1 MAEEKLAVD
10 QELVKKAEE
19 MIQTQ
24 EFGERRLS
32 GIPYQIT
39 YVLALAMACF
49 QLYTAFFGTLTATLQ
64 RSVHLSFAM
73 TLCFLFYPRSKRSKV
88 KTIPF
93 YDFLLAWIAGCS
105 ALYVTIFYKT
115 LVTRI
120 GSPTTVDLVMGV
132 LTLLLILEATRRAVG
147 LPLVIIASLFILY
160 GFIGP
165 YLPEL
170 IAHRGYGFRR
180 VVDHLYLTMEGI
192 FGIPLWVSST
202 FVYAFVLFGA
212 IFERSGAGTYLL
224 KLAMSLV
231 GHTRGG
237 PAKVSVIASA
247 FFGTISGSGV
257 ANTAT
262 IGTMTIPMMKKVGFS
277 PELAGGID
285 TAAGGNGQIM
295 PPVMG
300 AAAFVMAEFLG
311 IPYLQVCVAAAL
323 PAVIDQ
329 LALLGAVHLLSVK
342 YNLQGLPRKDLPKF
356 LPTLLSGAHFLV
368 PIIVLFYA
376 LVIKKLTP
384 LTAAAMAIG
393 VAATIFIIQ
402 GMMAS
407 LRGGRDPERTS
418 ISATG
423 TTKERDW
430 SPLIDSLKKMLDAMF
445 NASRTMSGIGV
456 TCACAGIIVGMV
468 TLTGAGLNMTNLV
481 VTLSGGYLYLGL
493 FVTMIACLILGM
505 GVPTTPN
512 YVIMATIMAP
522 ALKAMAPEVP
532 IIAIHLFVFY
542 FGILADGT
550 PPVCLAAYAAAG
562 IAGADPF
569 KTGVNAFKLDMRT
582 FLLPYMFIT
591 APQMLLIDTNVF
603 EAAWIFITASVGMY
617 ALAGGM
623 QGFFVA
629 PDKWYERIIL
639 LASAVAL
646 VKPGLYT
653 DSLGLLGVALV
664 YFLQMRRVK
673 RAGV

>member
-1 MAEEKLAVD
+1 MEETKLVVD
-10 QELVKKAEE
+10 KELVKKAEE
-19 MIQTQ
+19 LIQAQ

-39 YVLALAMACF
+39 YLIALAMACF

-73 TLCFLFYPRSKRSKV
+73 TLCFLFYPRSKKSKV

-93 YDFLLAWIAGCS
+93 YDFILAMIAGCS
-105 ALYVTIFYKT
+105 AIYVTLFYQE
-115 LVTRI
+115 LVKRI
-120 GSPTTVDLVMGV
+120 GSPTDVDLVMGC
-132 LTLLLILEATRRAVG
+132 LTILLILEATRRAVG
-147 LPLVIIASLFILY
+147 LPLVVISSLFILY

-212 IFERSGAGTYLL
+212 IFERSGAGTFLL

-342 YNLQGLPRKDLPKF
+342 YNLKGLPRKELPKF
-356 LPTLLSGAHFLV
+356 VPTLISGAHFLI
-368 PIIVLFYA
+368 PIAVLFYA
-376 LVIKKLTP
+376 LVIKRLTP

-393 VAATIFIIQ
+393 VALSIFIIQ
-402 GMMAS
+402 GMWAS
-407 LRGGRDPERTS
+407 VRGSRPPED
-418 ISATG
+418 
-423 TTKERDW
+423 KW
-430 SPLIDSLKKMLDAMF
+430 SRGPVETESVSWEPMIDSFKKILDAMF
-445 NASRTMSGIGV
+445 NASRTMAGIGV
-456 TCACAGIIVGMV
+456 TCACAGIVVGMV

-481 VTLSGGYLYLGL
+481 VTLSGGNLYLGL

-591 APQMLLIDTNVF
+591 APQMLLISTNVF
-603 EAAWIFITASVGMY
+603 EATWIFITASIGMY

-623 QGFFVA
+623 QGFFMA
-629 PDKWYERIIL
+629 DDKWYERIIL
-639 LASAVAL
+639 LGSAVAL

-653 DSLGLLGVALV
+653 DGLGLLGVALV
-664 YFLQMRRVK
+664 YYLQKRRVRK
-673 RAGV
+673 AIL

>member
-1 MAEEKLAVD
+1 MEETKLVVD

-19 MIQTQ
+19 IMETQ

-32 GIPYQIT
+32 GIPYYIT
-39 YVLALAMACF
+39 YIIALGMACF

-73 TLCFLFYPRSKRSKV
+73 TLCFLFYPRSKKSKI

-93 YDFLLAWIAGCS
+93 YDFVLAMIAGCS
-105 ALYVTIFYKT
+105 AIYVTVYYQV

-120 GSPTTVDLVMGV
+120 GSPTPVDLVMGC
-132 LTLLLILEATRRAVG
+132 LTILLILEATRRAVG
-147 LPLVIIASLFILY
+147 LPLVVISALFILY

-165 YLPEL
+165 YLPDL

-202 FVYAFVLFGA
+202 FVFAFVLFGA
-212 IFERSGAGTYLL
+212 IFERSGAGAYLL
-224 KLAMSLV
+224 KLALSLV

-329 LALLGAVHLLSVK
+329 LALLGAVHLLAVK
-342 YNLQGLPRKDLPKF
+342 YDLKGLPRKQLPKF
-356 LPTLLSGAHFLV
+356 IPTLASGAHFLI
-368 PIIVLFYA
+368 PIAVLFYA
-376 LVIKKLTP
+376 LVFKRLTP

-393 VAATIFIIQ
+393 VAASIFILQ
-402 GMMAS
+402 GLVAS
-407 LRGGRDPERTS
+407 LGWRRDTEKSPVAGEAVS
-418 ISATG
+418 WEPMISSF
-423 TTKERDW
+423 R
-430 SPLIDSLKKMLDAMF
+430 KMVDAMF
-445 NASRTMSGIGV
+445 NASKTMAGIGV
-456 TCACAGIIVGMV
+456 TCACAGIVVGMV
-468 TLTGAGLNMTNLV
+468 TLTGAGLNMTNVV
-481 VTLSGGYLYLGL
+481 VTLSAGNLYLGL

-522 ALKAMAPEVP
+522 ALKAMSPEVS

-591 APQMLLIDTNVF
+591 APQMLLINTNVF
-603 EAAWIFITASVGMY
+603 EATWIFITASIGMY

-623 QGFFVA
+623 QGFFMTD
-629 PDKWYERIIL
+629 DKWYERMIL
-639 LASAVAL
+639 LLSAIAL
-646 VKPGLYT
+646 VKPGFYT
-653 DSLGLLGVALV
+653 DMLGLVGVAFV
-664 YFLQMRRVK
+664 YFLQKRRIK
-673 RAGV
+673 GATL

>member
-1 MAEEKLAVD
+1 MAETKLVVD

-19 MIQTQ
+19 MIQAQ

-32 GIPYQIT
+32 GIPYKIT
-39 YVLALAMACF
+39 YLLALGMASF

-73 TLCFLFYPRSKRSKV
+73 TLCFLFYPRSKKSKI

-93 YDFLLAWIAGCS
+93 YDFILAMIAGCS
-105 ALYVTIFYKT
+105 AIYVTVYYQV

-120 GSPTTVDLVMGV
+120 GNPTQVDLVMGC
-132 LTLLLILEATRRAVG
+132 LTILLILEATRRAVG
-147 LPLVIIASLFILY
+147 LPLVLISALFILY

-202 FVYAFVLFGA
+202 FVFAFVLFGA
-212 IFERSGAGTYLL
+212 IFERSGAGTFLL

-342 YNLQGLPRKDLPKF
+342 YNLKGLPRKELPKF
-356 LPTLLSGAHFLV
+356 IPTLVSGAHFLI
-368 PIIVLFYA
+368 PIAVLFYA
-376 LVIKKLTP
+376 LVIKRLTP

-393 VAATIFIIQ
+393 VAASIFIIQ

-407 LRGGRDPERTS
+407 LGWRRDSEEKS
-418 ISATG
+418 IAISG
-423 TTKERDW
+423 ETKTVSWEPMANSFRK
-430 SPLIDSLKKMLDAMF
+430 LLDAMF
-445 NASRTMSGIGV
+445 NASRTMAGIGV
-456 TCACAGIIVGMV
+456 TCACAGIVVGMV

-481 VTLSGGYLYLGL
+481 VTLSAGNLYLGL

-522 ALKAMAPEVP
+522 ALKAMAPEIP

-591 APQMLLIDTNVF
+591 APQMLLISTNVF
-603 EAAWIFITASVGMY
+603 EATWIFITASIGMY

-623 QGFFVA
+623 QGFFMA
-629 PDKWYERIIL
+629 EDKWYERIIL

-653 DSLGLLGVALV
+653 DGLGLIGVALV
-664 YFLQMRRVK
+664 YFLQKRRIK
-673 RAGV
+673 GAIL

>member
-1 MAEEKLAVD
+1 MEEIKVARD

-19 MIQTQ
+19 MMEAQ

-32 GIPYQIT
+32 GVPYKVAYI
-39 YVLALAMACF
+39 LALGMSCF
-49 QLYTAFFGTLTATLQ
+49 QLYTAFFGTLSAMLQ
-64 RSVHLSFAM
+64 RSVHLSFAIA
-73 TLCFLFYPRSKRSKV
+73 LCFLFYPLSKKSKR

-93 YDFLLAWIAGCS
+93 YDFILAAVGGGAAFYITAFYAELVKRTGAPS
-105 ALYVTIFYKT
+105 AL
-115 LVTRI
+115 
-120 GSPTTVDLVMGV
+120 DLLMGC

-147 LPLVIIASLFILY
+147 LPLVLISGLFILY
-160 GFIGP
+160 GFVGP

-180 VVDHLYLTMEGI
+180 VVDHLYLTMEGV

-202 FVYAFVLFGA
+202 FVFAFVLFGA
-212 IFERSGAGTYLL
+212 IFERSGAGEYLL
-224 KLAMSLV
+224 KIALSLV

-237 PAKVSVIASA
+237 PAKVSVVASA

-329 LALLGAVHLLSVK
+329 LALLGAVHLLAVK
-342 YNLQGLPRKDLPKF
+342 YDLKGIPRRELPKF
-356 LPTLLSGAHFLV
+356 FPTLIRGLHYLI
-368 PIIVLFYA
+368 PIGVLFYA
-376 LVIKKLTP
+376 LIFKRLTP
-384 LTAAAMAIG
+384 LTAAAMTIG
-393 VAATIFIIQ
+393 VAISIFILQ
-402 GMMAS
+402 GMWAS
-407 LRGGRDPERTS
+407 LGWGSRSPGSVSPAEGRAFSWTPMRTTLRR
-418 ISATG
+418 IV
-423 TTKERDW
+423 
-430 SPLIDSLKKMLDAMF
+430 DALF
-445 NASRTMSGIGV
+445 NAARTMSGIGV
-456 TCACAGIIVGMV
+456 TCACAGIVVGMV
-468 TLTGAGLNMTNLV
+468 TLTGAGLNMTNVV
-481 VTLSGGYLYLGL
+481 VTLSAGNLYLGL
-493 FVTMIACLILGM
+493 FLTMVACLLLGM

-522 ALKAMAPEVP
+522 ALKAMAPDYVP

-591 APQMLLIDTNVF
+591 APQMLLINTNVF
-603 EAAWIFITASVGMY
+603 EAAWIFITASIGMY

-623 QGFFVA
+623 QGFFMA
-629 PDKWYERIIL
+629 EDKWYERLIL

-646 VKPGLYT
+646 VKPDFATDIAGLI
-653 DSLGLLGVALV
+653 GVGLV
-664 YFLQMRRVK
+664 YFLQKRRRK
-673 RAGV
+673 AA

>member
-1 MAEEKLAVD
+1 MEAIKIAPD

-19 MIQTQ
+19 LMEAQ

-32 GIPYQIT
+32 GIPFKVAYI
-39 YVLALAMACF
+39 LALGMSGF
-49 QLYTAFFGTLTATLQ
+49 QLYTAFFGTLTAMLQ
-64 RSVHLSFAM
+64 RSVHLSFAIA
-73 TLCFLFYPRSKRSKV
+73 LCFLFYPLSKKSKR

-93 YDFLLAWIAGCS
+93 YDFILAAVGGGAAFYITAFYGELVKRTGAPS
-105 ALYVTIFYKT
+105 ALDLLMGCLTI
-115 LVTRI
+115 
-120 GSPTTVDLVMGV
+120 
-132 LTLLLILEATRRAVG
+132 LLILEATRRAVG
-147 LPLVIIASLFILY
+147 LPLVLISGLFILY
-160 GFIGP
+160 GFVGP

-180 VVDHLYLTMEGI
+180 IVDHLYLTMEGV

-202 FVYAFVLFGA
+202 FVFAFVLFGA
-212 IFERSGAGTYLL
+212 IFERSGAGEYLL
-224 KLAMSLV
+224 KMALSLV

-237 PAKVSVIASA
+237 PAKVSVVASA

-329 LALLGAVHLLSVK
+329 LALLGAVHLLAVK
-342 YNLQGLPRKDLPKF
+342 YDLNGIPRSQLPKF
-356 LPTLLSGAHFLV
+356 FPTLLSGLHYLIPVA
-368 PIIVLFYA
+368 VLFYA
-376 LVIKKLTP
+376 LIFKRLTP
-384 LTAAAMAIG
+384 LTAAAMTIG
-393 VAATIFIIQ
+393 VAISIFILQ
-402 GMMAS
+402 GMWAS
-407 LRGGRDPERTS
+407 LGWRNPSRGS
-418 ISATG
+418 ISGDGVRTFTWTPMK
-423 TTKERDW
+423 TTFRR
-430 SPLIDSLKKMLDAMF
+430 IVDALF
-445 NASRTMSGIGV
+445 NAARTMSGIGV
-456 TCACAGIIVGMV
+456 TCACAGIVVGMV
-468 TLTGAGLNMTNLV
+468 TLTGAGLNMTNVV
-481 VTLSGGYLYLGL
+481 VTLSAGNLYLGL
-493 FVTMIACLILGM
+493 FLTMVACLILGM

-522 ALKAMAPEVP
+522 ALKAMAPDYVP

-591 APQMLLIDTNVF
+591 APQMLLINTNVF
-603 EAAWIFITASVGMY
+603 EAAWIFITASIGMY

-623 QGFFVA
+623 QGFFMA
-629 PDKWYERIIL
+629 EDKWYERLIL

-646 VKPGLYT
+646 VKPDFTTDVAGLI
-653 DSLGLLGVALV
+653 GVGLV
-664 YFLQMRRVK
+664 YFLQKRRRK
-673 RAGV
+673 TA